1 MWLHQGGHGG
11 TSTNDWQRT
20 QNKWFDYWLYG
31 IENGIMN
38 EPMVDVQR
46 ENKTWDKIKIG
57 LDPSAVPSKV
67 RMYLSNKAVNLPLS
81 MGSVNKMFSF
91 VDDAKMKSNQLVA
104 NPELEVAN
112 RLVYTMPVLQ
122 KDTRISGT
130 PKISITGNMI
140 DLYQI

>member
-46 ENKTWDKIKIG
+46 ENKAWDKIKIG
-57 LDPSAVPSKV
+57 
-67 RMYLSNKAVNLPLS
+67 RIQ
-81 MGSVNKMFSF
+81 
-91 VDDAKMKSNQLVA
+91 QLCRQ
-104 NPELEVAN
+104 NPYVF
-112 RLVYTMPVLQ
+112 
-122 KDTRISGT
+122 K
-130 PKISITGNMI
+130 
-140 DLYQI
+140 

>member
-46 ENKTWDKIKIG
+46 ENKTWEKLKK
-57 LDPSAVPSKV
+57 LARS
-67 RMYLSNKAVNLPLS
+67 
-81 MGSVNKMFSF
+81 
-91 VDDAKMKSNQLVA
+91 
-104 NPELEVAN
+104 
-112 RLVYTMPVLQ
+112 
-122 KDTRISGT
+122 ISCT
-130 PKISITGNMI
+130 VKNS
-140 DLYQI
+140 DVFK